1 MTDACACVCGS
12 SLSSFCCFCYTH
24 QSALACEQPAMEK
37 NQSNAHEIPLIQDLR
52 EAHYVQTSPESLC
65 TLASIDRVVTW
76 EPLSFSG
83 PIITDKSEIIRDGG
97 VLGHQKGDKKD
108 NSAGSSSER
117 PVPPF
122 EHQDTEQKEA
132 GAEEVPSSGRVQED
146 ALPAEG
152 QDKNLKKMPRRRKKR
167 KKVTSSQLL
176 DKEL

>member
-1 MTDACACVCGS
+1 MHLARDPGS
-12 SLSSFCCFCYTH
+12 SLTPFYFLVTIIRVH
-24 QSALACEQPAMEK
+24 LPAME
-37 NQSNAHEIPLIQDLR
+37 NQENNDQSKVFKIPLIQDLR
-52 EAHYVQTSPESLC
+52 QTVQYIQTSPEFLTSIGVERV
-65 TLASIDRVVTW
+65 TLD
-76 EPLSFSG
+76 PLSLSG
-83 PIITDKSEIIRDGG
+83 TTITEKSEIIRDGG

-132 GAEEVPSSGRVQED
+132 GAEVPSSGRVQED

>member
-1 MTDACACVCGS
+1 MENQENKD
-12 SLSSFCCFCYTH
+12 
-24 QSALACEQPAMEK
+24 QSKAFK
-37 NQSNAHEIPLIQDLR
+37 IPLIQDMR
-52 EAHYVQTSPESLC
+52 QTQYIQSSPEFLTSIGVERV
-65 TLASIDRVVTW
+65 TLD
-76 EPLSFSG
+76 PLSLSG
-83 PIITDKSEIIRDGG
+83 TTITEKSEIIRDGG

-152 QDKNLKKMPRRRKKR
+152 AGQEPQEDAEKEKERR
-167 KKVTSSQLL
+167 
-176 DKEL
+176 